1 MKKKG
6 GNFNPIGKN
15 QHVLRSDEELQKI
28 IDSMPKNWTKKDFRG
43 EGKLNKQKL
52 LTRPE
57 TNRTTLKFYQIGKR
71 INMQNIFDNSTE
83 ESIEEFEKGEI
94 DFVTLKNRS
103 STIKWRNSMSIKER
117 KLYDKEVY
125 KNLTEK
131 ELENKRER
139 QKKYYKKLHGN

>member
-15 QHVLRSDEELQKI
+15 QHVRRADKELQKI
-28 IDSMPKNWTKKDFRG
+28 IDSKPKNWTKKDFRG
-43 EGKLNKQKL
+43 EGKLNKKKL
-52 LTRPE
+52 LTKPE
-57 TNRTTLKFYQIGKR
+57 TNRTTFKFYQIGKR

-83 ESIEEFEKGEI
+83 ESIEEFKKGEI

-103 STIKWRNSMSIKER
+103 STIKWRNSMSIKQR

-139 QKKYYKKLHGN
+139 QKKYYKKLKI

>member
-1 MKKKG
+1 MKKRG
-6 GNFNPIGKN
+6 GNYNPTGKN
-15 QHVLRSDEELQKI
+15 QHVHRSDDELQKI
-28 IDSMPKNWTKKDFRG
+28 IDSKPKNWTKKDFIG
-43 EGKLNKQKL
+43 NGKLNKQKL

-57 TNRTTLKFYQIGKR
+57 TNRTTLKFYQTGKR
-71 INMQNIFDNSTE
+71 INMKNIFDNSTE
-83 ESIEEFEKGEI
+83 ESIEEFKKGEI

-103 STIKWRNSMSIKER
+103 STIKWRNSMSIKQR

-139 QKKYYKKLHGN
+139 QKKYYKKLKI